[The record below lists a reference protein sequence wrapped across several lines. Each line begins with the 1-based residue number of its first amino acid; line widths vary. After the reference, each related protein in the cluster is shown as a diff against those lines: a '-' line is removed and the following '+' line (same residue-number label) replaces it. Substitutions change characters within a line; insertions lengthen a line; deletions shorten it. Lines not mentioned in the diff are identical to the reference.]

1 MKKRILIED
10 DRKEIEQ
17 SINVI
22 NNTSIN
28 TKNKVGNLENTLSN
42 LGTKVYNLSN
52 KTDTISREVDSV
64 KIDVQNRLKAGSD
77 ISSCVTNGS
86 TISKAISDLNS
97 KTSSNS
103 RLTNDVH
110 TGRALKFWTGTQAEY
125 DAIST
130 KDGNTLY
137 LIKE

>member
-10 DRKEIEQ
+10 DRTEIEQ

-28 TKNKVGNLENTLSN
+28 TKNNVANLEKKLNN
-42 LGTKVYNLSN
+42 LKNQA
-52 KTDTISREVDSV
+52 DTSTG
-64 KIDVQNRLKAGSD
+64 KIDGIQKDLQSRLKAGSD

-125 DAIST
+125 DAIGT